1 MNNNIVFSSGVVYK
15 LGFLRFF
22 LVALL
27 FYPVLWYN
35 LNLYI
40 VISAIFFFIS
50 LLLVRFFRFYETH
63 LEISFLLK
71 FIVKKKKILYEDI
84 ESVIYKYGQYGGM
97 SVIIIKLKSSGW
109 NFFLNSFFVNRFV
122 LENRQKVVY
131 LLKFLKTKKID
142 VLISSDS
149 NSKQNIINQLKG

>member
-1 MNNNIVFSSGVVYK
+1 MNNNIVFSSGIVYK

-22 LVALL
+22 LFALL

-40 VISAIFFFIS
+40 VISAILFFIA

-71 FIVKKKKILYEDI
+71 FIVKKILYEDI

-97 SVIIIKLKSSGW
+97 SVIIIKPKSSGW
-109 NFFLNSFFVNRFV
+109 NFFLYSFFVNRFV